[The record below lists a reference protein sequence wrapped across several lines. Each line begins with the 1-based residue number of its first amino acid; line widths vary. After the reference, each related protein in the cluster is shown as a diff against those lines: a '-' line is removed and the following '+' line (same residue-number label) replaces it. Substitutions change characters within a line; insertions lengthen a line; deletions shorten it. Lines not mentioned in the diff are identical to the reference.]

1 MPSRPS
7 SSNFVRENG
16 TLFRN
21 VSTPRGKFSCMIM
34 GMRRERT
41 WTSRIIFQKICG
53 PSAVE
58 FASEIGIT
66 KSTLQSIEK
75 ENTAVR
81 LDTLSLIC
89 SGLNIPISALL
100 TDELEPVET
109 SVLEQAL
116 HGLNWFSSLPT
127 EERDEVLLWL
137 RQTLTLFSRLNNHF
151 E

>member
-1 MPSRPS
+1 MDFTHYLSKNLRA
-7 SSNFVRENG
+7 
-16 TLFRN
+16 L
-21 VSTPRGKFSCMIM
+21 RGSKS
-34 GMRRERT
+34 
-41 WTSRIIFQKICG
+41 Q
-53 PSAVE
+53 VE

-89 SGLNIPISALL
+89 SGLNIPIGALL

-116 HGLNWFSSLPT
+116 HGLNWFSSLPP
-127 EERDEVLLWL
+127 EERHEVLLWL
-137 RQTLTLFSRLNNHF
+137 RQTLTLFSKLNNHF

>member
-1 MPSRPS
+1 MDFTHYLSKNLRA
-7 SSNFVRENG
+7 
-16 TLFRN
+16 L
-21 VSTPRGKFSCMIM
+21 RGSKS
-34 GMRRERT
+34 
-41 WTSRIIFQKICG
+41 Q
-53 PSAVE
+53 VE
-58 FASEIGIT
+58 FANEIGIT

-109 SVLEQAL
+109 SVLKQAL
-116 HGLNWFSSLPT
+116 HGLNWFSSLPA
-127 EERDEVLLWL
+127 EARDEVLLWL
-137 RQTLTLFSRLNNHF
+137 RHTLTVFSDLNNSI